1 MHITFVMDEFGGMV
15 GLVTLH
21 DILEQLVGELPQ
33 EEDDNLYIV
42 KRDDS
47 SWLIDGLLSIED
59 FFNLKHA
66 VKKVCG

>member
-1 MHITFVMDEFGGMV
+1 MDEFGGMV

-33 EEDDNLYIV
+33 EEDDDNLYIV

-59 FFNLKHA
+59 FF
-66 VKKVCG
+66 

>member
-1 MHITFVMDEFGGMV
+1 MDEFGGMV

-59 FFNLKHA
+59 FF
-66 VKKVCG
+66 